1 MFGSN
6 LDHHNGSLKP
16 LSQIKGHYLQLVHN
30 RFLTDPFEF
39 ITHHFHFTAL
49 YRVTDVKVVS
59 YLTPYTLNLPL
70 EQGEHTASRSG
81 NFTPR
86 VQCSQTL
93 KLVL

>member
-30 RFLTDPFEF
+30 RFLTDPFQF
-39 ITHHFHFTAL
+39 ISYHFHLTAP
-49 YRVTDVKVVS
+49 YIVTDVRVVS
-59 YLTPYTLNLPL
+59 CLTPYTLDLPL
-70 EQGEHTASRSG
+70 EQGEHTASRSA
-81 NFTPR
+81 NFTPG
-86 VQCSQTL
+86 VQCSQIL